1 MKSGEDI
8 ATDYIEDNI
17 DKNASNNR
25 DKNSNGQIKWRTL
38 KNTFTDTKKS
48 KENFD
53 LQISNK
59 NEQDEQGEKVL
70 QDTLKRSYKR
80 PRNKYGINTLRALR
94 VTGKSLSEA
103 LIIGST
109 NPQYDKRL
117 FIDLP
122 VQYMKTTSSEHWENM
137 LCTQIVFCFCS
148 DIQNNLCTQH
158 VFPMF

>member
-8 ATDYIEDNI
+8 VTDYIEDNI

-53 LQISNK
+53 LQVSNN

-70 QDTLKRSYKR
+70 QDTLKRSYIR
-80 PRNKYGINTLRALR
+80 PHDKYGINTLRALR
-94 VTGKSLSEA
+94 VTGKYLSEA
-103 LIIGST
+103 LILGST
-109 NPQYDKRL
+109 NPQYDERL
-117 FIDLP
+117 F
-122 VQYMKTTSSEHWENM
+122 SE
-137 LCTQIVFCFCS
+137 LQAFLDFRGFDFCS
-148 DIQNNLCTQH
+148 FSI
-158 VFPMF
+158 

>member
-25 DKNSNGQIKWRTL
+25 DENSNGQIKWRTL

-53 LQISNK
+53 LQVSNN
-59 NEQDEQGEKVL
+59 NEQDDGEKVL

-80 PRNKYGINTLRALR
+80 PRNKYGRNTLRAFR
-94 VTGKSLSEA
+94 VTNHVSEKSDIGKSS
-103 LIIGST
+103 
-109 NPQYDKRL
+109 NK
-117 FIDLP
+117 
-122 VQYMKTTSSEHWENM
+122 
-137 LCTQIVFCFCS
+137 
-148 DIQNNLCTQH
+148 
-158 VFPMF
+158 

>member
-8 ATDYIEDNI
+8 ETDYIEDNI

-80 PRNKYGINTLRALR
+80 PHNKYGRNTLRALR

-103 LIIGST
+103 LILGST

-137 LCTQIVFCFCS
+137 LCTQIAFCFCF
-148 DIQNNLCTQH
+148 DIQNNLCTQY
-158 VFPMF
+158 VLPMF

>member
-8 ATDYIEDNI
+8 ETDYIEDNI

-53 LQISNK
+53 LQVSN
-59 NEQDEQGEKVL
+59 NNEQGEKVL

-80 PRNKYGINTLRALR
+80 PRNKYGRNTLRALR

-103 LIIGST
+103 LILGST
-109 NPQYDKRL
+109 NP
-117 FIDLP
+117 
-122 VQYMKTTSSEHWENM
+122 
-137 LCTQIVFCFCS
+137 
-148 DIQNNLCTQH
+148 
-158 VFPMF
+158 

>member
-1 MKSGEDI
+1 LKSGEDI

-17 DKNASNNR
+17 DKNASNNK

-59 NEQDEQGEKVL
+59 NEQDEQGGKV
-70 QDTLKRSYKR
+70 LKRSYKR
-80 PRNKYGINTLRALR
+80 PRNKYGRNTLRALR

-103 LIIGST
+103 LILGST
-109 NPQYDKRL
+109 NSQY
-117 FIDLP
+117 
-122 VQYMKTTSSEHWENM
+122 
-137 LCTQIVFCFCS
+137 VFCFRF

-158 VFPMF
+158 VLPMF